1 MKKNSVTLAA
11 LLPLIGGYQKIKIED
26 RQELYVEP
34 NAEVIFEGFR
44 IDFQQHTYSDK
55 QKQAKV
61 ISVKAIKDVMIISI
75 CTTWEAKGML

>member
-1 MKKNSVTLAA
+1 MKKGNVTLAA
-11 LLPLIGGYQKIKIED
+11 LLPLIGGYQKIRIED

-34 NAEVIFEGFR
+34 TEEIIYEGYS
-44 IDFQQHTYSDK
+44 IDLKHDTLTDD
-55 QKQAKV
+55 QKKAKV

>member
-11 LLPLIGGYQKIKIED
+11 LLPLIGGYQKVKIED

-34 NAEVIFEGFR
+34 NAEILYEGYR
-44 IDFQQHTYSDK
+44 IDLK
-55 QKQAKV
+55 QDTLTDDQKKAKV

-75 CTTWEAKGML
+75 CTAWEEKGML